1 MATKA
6 YTYDDA
12 ANREDLLDLIT
23 NLDFKENQLFSGLGM
38 SSASAIQ
45 HEWLG

>member
-1 MATKA
+1 MGTS
-6 YTYDDA
+6 YTYDDK

-23 NLDFKENQLFSGLGM
+23 NLDFKETQLFSGLGT
-38 SSASAIQ
+38 STASAIQ